1 MKVYRFLLPYTKRQA
16 AIQKKQSVKKKFK
29 TFIQKIVPIT
39 ESEFEESLLKF
50 KKIILEK
57 GDFFIKQNKVSKQI
71 AFINSGILR
80 TYYINDKGEEITSCF
95 CTENNFA
102 SSYKSFILQSSSN
115 LAMVALEKTELL
127 VINFDDLNKLYHQSS
142 NWQTIGRLVA
152 EKEFIV
158 MEQYASILNNE
169 TAKEKYLRLLK
180 EQPEIIQKSPINYI
194 ASYLGVTRRTL
205 SRIRKEISE

>member
-1 MKVYRFLLPYTKRQA
+1 VED
-16 AIQKKQSVKKKFK
+16 KFK
-29 TFIQKIVPIT
+29 SFIQKIVPIT
-39 ESEFEESLLKF
+39 DNEFEKSLMKF
-50 KKIILEK
+50 KKITLEK
-57 GDFFIKQNKVSKQI
+57 GELFIEQDKTSKQI

-102 SSYKSFILQSSSN
+102 SSYKSFILQAPSN
-115 LAMVALEKTELL
+115 LTMVALEKTELL
-127 VINFDDLNKLYHQSS
+127 VINFDDIQELYKESA

-180 EQPEIIQKSPINYI
+180 EQPEILQKSPINFI

>member
-1 MKVYRFLLPYTKRQA
+1 MED
-16 AIQKKQSVKKKFK
+16 KFK
-29 TFIQKIVPIT
+29 SFIQKIVPIT
-39 ESEFEESLLKF
+39 DNEFEKSLMKF
-50 KKIILEK
+50 KKITLEK
-57 GDFFIKQNKVSKQI
+57 GELFIEQDKTSKQI

-102 SSYKSFILQSSSN
+102 SSYKSFILQAPSN
-115 LAMVALEKTELL
+115 LTMVALEKTELL
-127 VINFDDLNKLYHQSS
+127 VINFDDIQELYKESA

-180 EQPEIIQKSPINYI
+180 EQPEILQKSPINFI